1 MKESLRALRFI
12 YSYPL
17 RYRGAMA
24 LATAIMLLGLLG
36 NIAIPLLMRI
46 AINVGVL
53 GGDSKLLLVI
63 AVAVLATGGVTTA
76 LLHLGKRIRFS
87 VASKAVTDLRQDL
100 FAKLLQLGP
109 VDMAEAS
116 GGRALTRLISDA
128 VAVRGLTNGGL
139 LELLNQIL
147 VTMAMLIA
155 ALLIDWRTTLLAVI
169 PMAFVI
175 LGNMTVQLRL
185 QRSFVEL
192 RSQFTKLLS
201 GVGESLANINMV
213 KSFGREGAASGKLH
227 KINEDHAARDG
238 RMKTTYS
245 RWEAALNVIGGLPTP
260 IALWVGGTAVVDG
273 TLTVGSLVAVVA
285 LIMMFQMSIHMLSMN
300 VNGAFRSTVTAQRLL
315 RVMEATS
322 VLTERSDTRPMPTLA
337 GALRAEDLV
346 VEIGERRV
354 LDGVGLTVEAGESV
368 ALIGPT
374 GSGKTTLL
382 HTLARL
388 RDPQGG
394 VVSYDGIDARRFG
407 LSDVRRH
414 VVCLPQ
420 RQWVFEGTLADNV
433 AFARPGATPEEVAA
447 AVHAAGLSHIPL
459 SRLFGASTMD
469 LSAGE
474 RQRIGLARVLLVDPD
489 VLLLDNPTANLD
501 AETEAALLDTI
512 VAVRGNRTLV
522 IATQQPSVAR
532 YVDRVVTLRGGAAET
547 ASAAEDARSL
557 AHAGTSEGAQAHG

>member
-1 MKESLRALRFI
+1 MKESLRALRFM

-36 NIAIPLLMRI
+36 NIAIPLLMRV
-46 AINVGVL
+46 AIDVGVL
-53 GGDSKLLLVI
+53 GGDSQLLLVI
-63 AVAVLATGGVTTA
+63 AVGVLAAGIATTA
-76 LLHLGKRIRFS
+76 LLHIGKRMRFT
-87 VASKAVTDLRQDL
+87 VASKAVTDLRRDM

-109 VDMAEAS
+109 ADVAEAS

-147 VTMAMLIA
+147 VTGAMLVA
-155 ALLIDWRTTLLAVI
+155 ALIIDWRTTLISVI

-185 QRSFVEL
+185 QKSFVEL
-192 RSQFTKLLS
+192 KGQFTKLLA

-213 KSFGREGAASGKLH
+213 KSFGREDAASGKLH

-238 RMKTTYS
+238 KMKTTYS
-245 RWEAALNVIGGLPTP
+245 RWEAFLNVIGGLPTP
-260 IALWVGGTAVVDG
+260 IALFIGGNAVVDG
-273 TLTVGSLVAVVA
+273 TLTVGSLVAIVA
-285 LIMMFQMSIHMLSMN
+285 LIMMFQMSVHMLSMN

-315 RVMEATS
+315 NVIDAKS
-322 VLTERSDTRPMPTLA
+322 VLTERDDTRPMPQLA
-337 GALRAEDLV
+337 GALSASGVV
-346 VEIGERRV
+346 VEIADRRV
-354 LDGVGLTVEAGESV
+354 LDGVDVSIGAGESV
-368 ALIGPT
+368 ALVGPT

-382 HTLARL
+382 HVLARL
-388 RDPQGG
+388 RDPQDG
-394 VVSYDGIDARRFG
+394 VVAFDGVDAREFG
-407 LSDVRRH
+407 ITDVRHH

-420 RQWVFEGTLADNV
+420 RQWIFEGTLAENV
-433 AFARPGATPEEVAA
+433 GFARPEATAEQIAD
-447 AVHAAGLSHIPL
+447 AVTAAGLGHLPL
-459 SRLFGASTMD
+459 DRHFGSSTLD

-474 RQRIGLARVLLVDPD
+474 RQRIGLARALLVDPE

-512 VAVRGNRTLV
+512 VAVRGERTLV

-532 YVDRVVTLRGGAAET
+532 YVDRVITLRGGLVEADEAALT
-547 ASAAEDARSL
+547 L
-557 AHAGTSEGAQAHG
+557 AHAGTSEGAQGNG

>member
-1 MKESLRALRFI
+1 M

-24 LATAIMLLGLLG
+24 LATAVMLLGLLG
-36 NIAIPLLMRI
+36 NIAIPLLMRV
-46 AINVGVL
+46 AIDVGVL
-53 GGDSKLLLVI
+53 GGDSQLLLVI
-63 AVAVLATGGVTTA
+63 AVGVLVAGGATTA
-76 LLHLGKRIRFS
+76 LLHIGKRMRFT
-87 VASKAVTDLRQDL
+87 VASKAVTDLRRDM

-109 VDMAEAS
+109 ADVAEAS

-147 VTMAMLIA
+147 VTGAMLVA
-155 ALLIDWRTTLLAVI
+155 ALIIDWRTTLISVI

-185 QRSFVEL
+185 QKSFVEL
-192 RSQFTKLLS
+192 KGQFTKLLA

-213 KSFGREGAASGKLH
+213 KSFGREDAASGKLH

-238 RMKTTYS
+238 KMKTTYS
-245 RWEAALNVIGGLPTP
+245 RWEAFLNVIGGLPTP
-260 IALWVGGTAVVDG
+260 IALFVGGNAVVDG
-273 TLTVGSLVAVVA
+273 TLTVGSLVAIVA
-285 LIMMFQMSIHMLSMN
+285 LIMMFQMSVHMLSMN

-315 RVMEATS
+315 NVIDAKS
-322 VLTERSDTRPMPTLA
+322 VLTERDDTRPMPELA
-337 GALRAEDLV
+337 GALSANGVV
-346 VEIGERRV
+346 VEIADRRV
-354 LDGVGLTVEAGESV
+354 LDGVDVTIEAGESV

-382 HTLARL
+382 HALARL
-388 RDPQGG
+388 RDPQDG
-394 VVSYDGIDARRFG
+394 VVSFDGTDAREYS
-407 LSDVRRH
+407 LTDVRHH

-420 RQWVFEGTLADNV
+420 RQWIFEGTLRENV
-433 AFARPGATPEEVAA
+433 GFARPEATTEQIADA
-447 AVHAAGLSHIPL
+447 ITAAGLSHIPMD
-459 SRLFGASTMD
+459 RHFGSSTLD

-474 RQRIGLARVLLVDPD
+474 RQRIGLARALLVDPE

-512 VAVRGNRTLV
+512 VAVRGKRTLV

-532 YVDRVVTLRGGAAET
+532 YVDRMITLRGGHVETDEAALT
-547 ASAAEDARSL
+547 L
-557 AHAGTSEGAQAHG
+557 AHAGTSEGAQGNG